1 MGRPTKPKPT
11 ATFTNEEVPIKNKKQ
26 QICSIIKR
34 KTKEKF
40 LSESQKE
47 YYEKLV
53 NNQITICSGPAGV
66 GKSYIAMKC
75 AVDLLSDPNTP
86 YEKIIIVR
94 PAVEAEEKLGSLPGG
109 VEEKLDPYIFPSYY
123 LLNKIIGKDTREKL
137 KEIEAIEVFALAY
150 MRGMNID
157 NSILIFEE
165 AQNSTPSQMKL
176 LLTRIG
182 FNSKFFISGDLE
194 QFDRHK
200 DKTQTGLWDALKKFQ
215 NMNDIGVFE
224 FKSTD
229 TLKKIQQEY
238 EKWYLNNPFRDENE
252 EDDFKYEVLSELT
265 TLDIFSHLK
274 FRSED
279 ELYDFLYKEHTM
291 EIFGHAGSVEPSG
304 LVELNEF
311 YLDVR
316 ESHDIIV
323 VSDEIGKSKPA
334 SLFFISKFGCLVES
348 VKFYSESTIN
358 SLWDSVDILLTANPK
373 LLLNHPKNKIV
384 IKFNT
389 TYNNDVESEFYIS
402 SLKELKTK
410 IQEII

>member
-1 MGRPTKPKPT
+1 MKIGIEL
-11 ATFTNEEVPIKNKKQ
+11 N
-26 QICSIIKR
+26 
-34 KTKEKF
+34 
-40 LSESQKE
+40 
-47 YYEKLV
+47 
-53 NNQITICSGPAGV
+53 GV
-66 GKSYIAMKC
+66 
-75 AVDLLSDPNTP
+75 L
-86 YEKIIIVR
+86 R
-94 PAVEAEEKLGSLPGG
+94 
-109 VEEKLDPYIFPSYY
+109 
-123 LLNKIIGKDTREKL
+123 
-137 KEIEAIEVFALAY
+137 
-150 MRGMNID
+150 
-157 NSILIFEE
+157 
-165 AQNSTPSQMKL
+165 
-176 LLTRIG
+176 
-182 FNSKFFISGDLE
+182 
-194 QFDRHK
+194 
-200 DKTQTGLWDALKKFQ
+200 
-215 NMNDIGVFE
+215 
-224 FKSTD
+224 D

-389 TYNNDVESEFYIS
+389 TYNSDVESEFHIS